1 MFRIGY
7 GFDSHEFRPGIPL
20 MIGGIRIAHT
30 HGLGGHSDGDL
41 LLHAITDALLGAVA
55 APDIGA
61 LFPPSDAKWKGA
73 DSAVFLAEALRRV
86 SEAGY
91 AIENVDSSLVMMTP
105 KIGPHATAIR
115 ARVAELL
122 GIEPG
127 AVGIKAKT
135 PEGLG
140 TEHAA
145 QCHAVVLLMKHG
157 S

>member
-1 MFRIGY
+1 MSVFNRYLARNRRKAPVRWLNRWSIG
-7 GFDSHEFRPGIPL
+7 
-20 MIGGIRIAHT
+20 
-30 HGLGGHSDGDL
+30 
-41 LLHAITDALLGAVA
+41 LHN
-55 APDIGA
+55 
-61 LFPPSDAKWKGA
+61 
-73 DSAVFLAEALRRV
+73 
-86 SEAGY
+86 
-91 AIENVDSSLVMMTP
+91 AIENVDSSLVMMAP

-140 TEHAA
+140 TDHAA